1 MRMGHPLFPLQRALR
16 KGLDAVVSVLFP
28 APCRL
33 CEAPLETASRIPVC
47 RECLGSLRPFSGP
60 ACQGCGRPFVSEQ
73 AALVPRP
80 LCRACR
86 AGVYAFDLA
95 RSYGPYD
102 EKMTP
107 AILLLKRNPIAP
119 LGAWFADRLA
129 ELIAREP
136 QLGEVDLVVPVPLHR
151 ARLRERGHN
160 QAELIA
166 RPLARRMRLPL
177 ASNLLIR
184 IKPRPAKLRMTR
196 RERWLSV
203 RGAYTIYKGKR
214 VDKARILL
222 IDDVFTTGATVDSCA
237 RVLRGAGAANVIA
250 LTVARAVP
258 EWVPRQA
265 GNPGSSR

>member
-1 MRMGHPLFPLQRALR
+1 VGTGYPLSPLRRALR

-47 RECLGSLRPFSGP
+47 PECLGSLRPFSGP
-60 ACQGCGRPFVSEQ
+60 ACQGCGRPFASEQ
-73 AALVPRP
+73 AGLVSKP

-86 AGVYAFDLA
+86 AGIYAFDFA

-102 EKMTP
+102 EKMAP
-107 AILLLKRNPIAP
+107 AILLLKHNAIAP

-129 ELIAREP
+129 ELIAGEP
-136 QLGEVDLVVPVPLHR
+136 RLAEVDRVVPVPLHR

-166 RPLARRMRLPL
+166 RPLAKRVRLPL
-177 ASNLLIR
+177 APNLLAR
-184 IKPRPAKLRMTR
+184 IKPRPEKLRMSR

-203 RGAYTIYKGKR
+203 RGAYTICKGKR

-222 IDDVFTTGATVDSCA
+222 IDDVFTTGATLDSCA
-237 RVLRGAGAANVIA
+237 RVLRGAGAASVIA
-250 LTVARAVP
+250 LTVARATP
-258 EWVPRQA
+258 NWVSWQGTRA
-265 GNPGSSR
+265 GT